1 MGVAWIQNKRL
12 IMHLLCLASLL
23 VLPFTCLPGLAKP
36 PSAPPEIWAEYDPD
50 AGEWREEIIHES
62 VKDGILNRETYVS
75 AWVQGK
81 EIRVYCKYS
90 VQDGLKKAPGLL
102 NVHGW
107 MGAPGIDKSYV
118 DEGWAVMAFDYCG
131 ESGKRV
137 HFTKYP
143 KVFDHGNMDKKFGGS
158 VRAKTR
164 AGQSITDPKQTS
176 DYLWYAVQRR
186 VLSYL
191 LKQKEVDGS
200 RIGAKGYSYGG
211 TIMWNLG
218 MDPRVKAVVAYFGI
232 GWNEYYR
239 SKQVWMYNQPYVEPL
254 KTSGEELYLATIAP
268 QAHVPHMT
276 AATLFLNGTNDHHG
290 GHERGQE
297 SFKLFRKGVPW
308 SFAQQ
313 ARGHHNTEKIGQ
325 NTRIWLNW
333 NVLEKETFWPG
344 HPSSQIVLDASG
356 VPKMV
361 VEPASPQRVTKVEIF
376 HAIKS
381 PSSFNR
387 SWRDAE
393 AKVSDKGRWTAS
405 LPVLNVKDYV
415 FSFANLSYDNTVVR
429 STDFEAAIPSEL
441 GKAVATDKRSSTLY
455 TGDDGIGVWTDV
467 AEVEGP
473 GGIKG
478 FRSTNK
484 HRGSGTEQLADPK
497 WQAPE
502 GTDLGFDFY
511 CTQPVTLTFVAGNH
525 YEGTIEITASDDW
538 QEMIVDRKSL
548 LDRHSKKPLSSW
560 DEVGKI
566 KFLPND
572 GSDITKVIF
581 SEFRWVTNEE

>member
-1 MGVAWIQNKRL
+1 MNLVFKQQ
-12 IMHLLCLASLL
+12 LLKQLFLL
-23 VLPFTCLPGLAKP
+23 VSVTTNFAEVQTT
-36 PSAPPEIWAEYDPD
+36 PPEIWKKYDPG
-50 AGEWREEIIHES
+50 AGEWKEEIVHES

-75 AWVQGK
+75 AWVRGE

-90 VQDGLKKAPGLL
+90 VKDGLKKAPGLL

-107 MGAPGIDKSYV
+107 MGAPAIDKSYV

-143 KVFDHGNMDKKFGGS
+143 KALDHGNMDKKFGGS
-158 VRAKTR
+158 VRSKTR
-164 AGQSITDPKQTS
+164 DGQSITDPKQTS

-186 VLSYL
+186 LLSYL
-191 LKQKEVDGS
+191 LKQREVDES

-218 MDPRVKAVVAYFGI
+218 MDPRVQAVVAYFGI

-239 SKQVWMYNQPYVEPL
+239 SKRVWMYNQPYLEPP
-254 KTSGEELYLATIAP
+254 KTPGEELYLSTIAP
-268 QAHVPHMT
+268 QAHVPHMR

-297 SFKLFRKGVPW
+297 SFKLFQKGVPW

-325 NTRIWLNW
+325 NTRIWLNRH
-333 NVLEKETFWPG
+333 VLKKETFWPG
-344 HPSSQIVLDASG
+344 HPSSQIVLDSSGIPQMVIEAS
-356 VPKMV
+356 
-361 VEPASPQRVTKVEIF
+361 SPQRVSKVEVF

-381 PSSFNR
+381 PSSFSR
-387 SWRDAE
+387 SWRDA
-393 AKVSDKGRWTAS
+393 KVVQSGKNQWTAS
-405 LPVLNVKDYV
+405 LPVLNVKDFV
-415 FSFANLSYDNTVVR
+415 FSFANLTYDNTVVR

-441 GKAVATDKRSSTLY
+441 GKARATDKRSSTLY

-502 GTDLGFDFY
+502 GADLGFDFY
-511 CTQPVTLTFVAGNH
+511 CTQPVTLTFVAENH

-538 QEMIVDRKSL
+538 QKMIIDRKTL
-548 LDRHSKKPLSSW
+548 LNRFSKKPLSGW
-560 DEVGKI
+560 GKVGRI
-566 KFLPND
+566 KFLPKD

-581 SEFRWVTNEE
+581 SEFRWVKNKN

>member
-1 MGVAWIQNKRL
+1 
-12 IMHLLCLASLL
+12 MHLRCLPSLLLLLFSCLPCLAKLHN
-23 VLPFTCLPGLAKP
+23 T
-36 PSAPPEIWAEYDPD
+36 PPEIWAEYDPD
-50 AGEWREEIIHES
+50 AGEWQEEIIHES

-75 AWVQGK
+75 AWVRGE

-90 VQDGLKKAPGLL
+90 VKDGLNKAPGLL

-107 MGAPGIDKSYV
+107 MGSPNVDKSYV

-143 KVFDHGNMDKKFGGS
+143 KALKHGNMDKKFGGS
-158 VRAKTR
+158 VRSKTQD
-164 AGQSITDPKQTS
+164 GKSITDPKQTS
-176 DYLWYAVQRR
+176 DYLWHAVQRR

-191 LKQKEVDGS
+191 LKQKEVDGT

-239 SKQVWMYNQPYVEPL
+239 SKQVWMYNQPYIEPP
-254 KTSGEELYLATIAP
+254 KTPGEKLYLATNAP
-268 QAHVPHMT
+268 QAHVPHMS

-297 SFKLFRKGVPW
+297 SFKLFQKGVPW

-333 NVLEKETFWPG
+333 HVLKKETFWPG

-356 VPKMV
+356 VPQMV
-361 VEPASPQRVTKVEIF
+361 VEASSPQRVSKVEIF

-387 SWRDAE
+387 SWRDAQTV
-393 AKVSDKGRWTAS
+393 KQGKGKWTAS
-405 LPVLNVKDYV
+405 LPVMKVEDYV
-415 FSFANLSYDNTVVR
+415 FSFANLTYDNTVVR

-441 GKAVATDKRSSTLY
+441 GKAIATDKRSSTLY
-455 TGDDGIGVWTDV
+455 TGDDGIGVWTNV

-478 FRSTNK
+478 FRSTDK
-484 HRGSGTEQLADPK
+484 RRGSGTEQLADPK

-511 CTQPVTLTFVAGNH
+511 CTQPVTLTLVAENH

-538 QEMIVDRKSL
+538 QEMVIDRKTL
-548 LDRHSKKPLSSW
+548 LNRYNKKPLSSW
-560 DEVGKI
+560 EEIGKI
-566 KFLPND
+566 KFLPKD

-581 SEFRWVTNEE
+581 AEFRWVKSKN

>member
-1 MGVAWIQNKRL
+1 MGVAWIQTERL
-12 IMHLLCLASLL
+12 IMHLRCLASLL
-23 VLPFTCLPGLAKP
+23 VPFIFCFPGLAKP
-36 PSAPPEIWAEYDPD
+36 PSTPSEIWAEYDPD
-50 AGEWREEIIHES
+50 AGEWKEEIVHES
-62 VKDGILNRETYVS
+62 VKEGILNRETYLS
-75 AWVQGK
+75 AWVRGK

-90 VQDGLKKAPGLL
+90 VQDGLKNAPGLL

-107 MGAPGIDKSYV
+107 MGAAAIDKSYV

-143 KVFDHGNMDKKFGGS
+143 KVLDHGNMDKKFGSS
-158 VRAKTR
+158 VWSKTR
-164 AGQSITDPKQTS
+164 DGQFITDPKQTS
-176 DYLWYAVQRR
+176 DYLWYALQRR

-191 LKQKEVDGS
+191 LKQREVDGS

-218 MDPRVKAVVAYFGI
+218 MDPRVQAVVAYFGI

-239 SKQVWMYNQPYVEPL
+239 SKRVWMYNQPYVEPP
-254 KTSGEELYLATIAP
+254 KTPGEELYLATIAP
-268 QAHVPHMT
+268 QAHVPHMR

-297 SFKLFRKGVPW
+297 SFKLFQKGVPW

-325 NTRIWLNW
+325 NTRIWLNRH
-333 NVLEKETFWPG
+333 VLKKETFWPG
-344 HPSSQIVLDASG
+344 HPSSQIVLDSSG
-356 VPKMV
+356 IPQMV
-361 VEPASPQRVTKVEIF
+361 VEASSPERVSKVEVF

-381 PSSFNR
+381 PSSFSR
-387 SWRDAE
+387 SWRDA
-393 AKVSDKGRWTAS
+393 KVVQAGKNRWTAS

-415 FSFANLSYDNTVVR
+415 FSFANLTYDNTVVR

-441 GKAVATDKRSSTLY
+441 GKARATDKRSSTLY

-484 HRGSGTEQLADPK
+484 RRGSGTEQLADPK

-511 CTQPVTLTFVAGNH
+511 CTQPVTLTFVAENH

-538 QEMIVDRKSL
+538 QKMIIDRKTL
-548 LDRHSKKPLSSW
+548 LNRFSKKPLSGWEKVSR
-560 DEVGKI
+560 I
-566 KFLPND
+566 RFLPKD

-581 SEFRWVTNEE
+581 SEFRWVKSKN